1 MFFAELVNL
10 GEFSDNAVN
19 SESLTEIGMFSF
31 VFFLFQLTEISD
43 SNSGE
48 KTVTVHATYN
58 AV

>member
-48 KTVTVHATYN
+48 STVTVQATYN